1 MGKFKLFFTPENRLF
16 SLYRLF
22 FLSIFSGL
30 ALSLASQES
39 QIQGVILD
47 QNQIP
52 LSGATVLIQNSTKGV
67 TTDFNG
73 NFVINASI
81 GDVLEISYIGFENQ
95 LIRVTNQPF
104 YQIVLLPGNELKEI
118 VLTGVAGGTNLR
130 KVSFSVGKVNET
142 VLQQVPGVNAVSTLV
157 GKIAGVHVV
166 QGNGLPG
173 VSPKIRIRGS
183 SSLLGNQ
190 DPLIILDGGIIDGNL
205 ADISSE
211 DIESIE
217 VLKGS
222 AGASLYGSRAA
233 NGVVQIFTKR
243 GNHELGTTIRIRSEF
258 GASYVPKLRQPL
270 INPSHNYKLDEVG
283 NFIRGND
290 GGYVLE
296 EDRIADNPFPVYYD
310 NLSHFFST
318 NITHSQSLQL
328 LHRTDTSSSNLSF
341 TNLSQ
346 GGILNFDHFGFERQ
360 TIRLNHDIRLSD
372 RFKISTST
380 SIYNSKRAEPNFGYF
395 SPFYAIFSTP
405 PHANLTAPNDEDGS
419 PYNWNAQAETGW
431 PGVET
436 NPLYTLNN
444 EIFENR
450 RQRLIGNYRLS
461 YNITDY
467 LEFESAYSFDYHATD
482 RDFFVDKN
490 WLNTNIPIYDGGYIT
505 RDRGKSRKDNI
516 QLTLSFDK
524 NVLDDLNIKSKLFFL
539 FDDRHVQDVFAGG
552 TQIGI
557 SNLND
562 LDNVISD
569 SELVGSDK
577 ADFVEKSF
585 AGIVDLD
592 YKNRY
597 LSSFLIRRDGN
608 SLFGPAVRQQ
618 TFYRISGAWRISE
631 DFNIPHV
638 NEFKIRASLGTAGLL
653 PPFAAQFETFTV
665 SSGTAEK
672 NTIGNSDLGPFFSR
686 ELEIGGNIQVGHMV
700 TFEYSYAEKKT
711 DGQVLP
717 VDIPVETEG
726 YALQW
731 RNAGTLTGYTNE
743 ASLSINWIHK
753 RDLYFDTT
761 FLFESTNQY
770 IDKLFRPVWQVG
782 PRNKF
787 IIREGESYGV
797 FLGNKI
803 LTSLDELNENQNP
816 HDYSIND
823 DGYVVDNKGMPAFL
837 LDENGNKAQ
846 LVIGDIN
853 PDFTLGFNSI
863 FRYKSFSVFMLWDW
877 KQGGDVYNQT
887 KQTTFKELLH
897 PEIDQSKKPI
907 EKRKPT
913 DYYSALY
920 SINATNTHFV
930 EDASYL
936 KLRELN
942 ISYQFS
948 KINAWNKEFSLKLSL
963 IGRHILQIDNYSGY
977 DPEVSVKGDGDE
989 ANFFYDQ
996 YGYPSYATITCGL
1009 ELIF

>member
-1 MGKFKLFFTPENRLF
+1 MIRPFF
-16 SLYRLF
+16 F
-22 FLSIFSGL
+22 FVLPILTG
-30 ALSLASQES
+30 SLAAQES
-39 QIQGVILD
+39 QIQGIVLD
-47 QNQIP
+47 QNNAP
-52 LSGATVLIQNSTKGV
+52 LPGATLLISNTTKGV
-67 TTDFNG
+67 TTDFDG
-73 NFVINASI
+73 NFTIMASV
-81 GDVLEISYIGFENQ
+81 GDVLEISYIGFESQ
-95 LIRVTNQPF
+95 LITITNQPF
-104 YQIVLLPGNELKEI
+104 YEIMLLPGNELKEI
-118 VLTGVAGGTNLR
+118 VLTGVAGRTDLR
-130 KVSFSVGKVNET
+130 KISFSVGKVKET

-157 GKIAGVHVV
+157 GKIAGVNVV

-190 DPLIILDGGIIDGNL
+190 DPLIILDGAIIDGHL
-205 ADISSE
+205 SDINSE
-211 DIESIE
+211 DIESMEI
-217 VLKGS
+217 LKGS

-243 GNHELGTTIRIRSEF
+243 GSPAIGTSLRIRSEL
-258 GASYVPKLRQPL
+258 GVSYVPKARRPS
-270 INPSHNYKLDEVG
+270 INRSHNYKLDETG
-283 NFIRGND
+283 HFIRGND

-318 NITHSQSLQL
+318 NIAHNQSVQI
-328 LHRTDTSSSNLSF
+328 LHRSDTTSSHLSF
-341 TNLSQ
+341 SNLSQ
-346 GGILNFDHFGFERQ
+346 GGILNFNHFGFDRQ
-360 TIRLNHDIRLSD
+360 TIRLNHDIQLTD
-372 RFKISTST
+372 QLKISTST
-380 SIYNSKRAEPNFGYF
+380 SIYNSKRAEPNFGYD
-395 SPFYAIFSTP
+395 SPFYTIFSTP
-405 PHANLTAPNDEDGS
+405 PHADLMATNDEDGS

-436 NPLYTLNN
+436 NPLYTLDN

-450 RQRLIGNYRLS
+450 RQRLIGNYRIS
-461 YNITDY
+461 FEMTDY
-467 LEFESAYSFDYHATD
+467 LEFESAYSVDYGTSD
-482 RDFFVDKN
+482 RDFFVDKD

-524 NVLDDLNIKSKLFFL
+524 NVLADLNIKSKLFFL
-539 FDDRHVQDVFAGG
+539 YDDRKTHDVFAGG

-569 SELVGSDK
+569 SELLSSDK

-585 AGIVDLD
+585 AGIVDFD

-618 TFYRISGAWRISE
+618 TFYRISGAWRLSE

-638 NEFKIRASLGTAGLL
+638 HEFKIRASLGTAGLL
-653 PPFAAQFETFTV
+653 PPFAAQFETFSV

-672 NTIGNSDLGPFFSR
+672 NTIGNSNLGPFLSK
-686 ELEIGGNIQVGHMV
+686 ELEIGGNIEIGDRIR
-700 TFEYSYAEKKT
+700 FEYSYAEKKT

-743 ASLSINWIHK
+743 MSLSINWIDH
-753 RDLYFDTT
+753 RDVYFDST

-770 IDKLFRPVWQVG
+770 IEKLFRPVWQIG
-782 PRNKF
+782 PRNSF
-787 IIREGESYGV
+787 IIQQGNAYGV
-797 FLGNKI
+797 FLGSKI

-816 HDYSIND
+816 NDFRIND
-823 DGYVVDNKGMPAFL
+823 DGYVIDSKGLPVFL

-846 LVIGDIN
+846 MVIGDIN

-887 KQTTFKELLH
+887 KQTAFKELLH
-897 PEIDQSKKPI
+897 SEIDQSKKPL
-907 EKRKPT
+907 EKRKST

-920 SINATNTHFV
+920 NINATNTHFV

-942 ISYQFS
+942 VSYQFS
-948 KINAWNKEFSLKLSL
+948 KVNVLNKAFSLKLSL

-977 DPEVSVKGDGDE
+977 DPEVSVQGDGDE

-996 YGYPSYATITCGL
+996 YGYPSYATITGGL

>member
-1 MGKFKLFFTPENRLF
+1 M
-16 SLYRLF
+16 RLF
-22 FLSIFSGL
+22 FLFVFTVISRLLI
-30 ALSLASQES
+30 AQES
-39 QIQGVILD
+39 QIQGTVLD
-47 QNQIP
+47 QKNIP
-52 LSGATVLIQNSTKGV
+52 LPGATVLISNTTKGV
-67 TTDFNG
+67 TTSFDG
-73 NFVINASI
+73 NFALMASV
-81 GDVLEISYIGFENQ
+81 GDVLEVRYVGFETQIVTITEQ
-95 LIRVTNQPF
+95 LF
-104 YQIVLLPGNELKEI
+104 YKIVLLPDNELKEI
-118 VLTGVAGGTNLR
+118 VLTGVAGKTNLR
-130 KVSFSVGKVNET
+130 KISFSVGKVNET

-157 GKIAGVHVV
+157 GKIAGVNVV

-173 VSPKIRIRGS
+173 ISPKIRIRGS

-190 DPLIILDGGIIDGNL
+190 DPLIILDGAIIEGHL
-205 ADISSE
+205 SDINSE

-217 VLKGS
+217 ILKGS

-243 GNHELGTTIRIRSEF
+243 GPPTFGTRLRIRSEF
-258 GASYVPKLRQPL
+258 GISYVPKPRRPI
-270 INPSHNYKLDEVG
+270 INPSHNYKLDEIG
-283 NFIRGND
+283 HFIRGND

-318 NITHSQSLQL
+318 NISHNQSAQI
-328 LHRTDTSSSNLSF
+328 LHRSDNTSSHLSFSNLS
-341 TNLSQ
+341 Q
-346 GGILNFDHFGFERQ
+346 EGILNFNHFGFDRQ
-360 TIRLNHDIRLSD
+360 TIRLNHDIQFNS
-372 RFKISTST
+372 RFKITTST
-380 SIYNSKRAEPNFGYF
+380 SLYNSERAEPSFGYD
-395 SPFYAIFSTP
+395 SPFYTIFYTP
-405 PHANLTAPNDEDGS
+405 PHADLTAINDEDGS

-436 NPLYTLNN
+436 NPLYTLDN

-450 RQRLIGNYRLS
+450 RQRLIGNYKIS
-461 YNITDY
+461 FEITDY
-467 LEFESAYSFDYHATD
+467 LEFEMAYSLDYYAND
-482 RDFFVDKN
+482 RDFFVDKD

-505 RDRGKSRKDNI
+505 RYREKSRKDNM

-539 FDDRHVQDVFAGG
+539 YDDRHTHDVFAGG

-562 LDNVISD
+562 LDNVISN
-569 SELVGSDK
+569 SELLSSNK

-585 AGIVDLD
+585 AGIIDLD

-618 TFYRISGAWRISE
+618 TFYRISGAWRLSE
-631 DFNIPHV
+631 DFKIPHV

-653 PPFAAQFETFTV
+653 PPFAAQFETFSV

-672 NTIGNSDLGPFFSR
+672 NTIGNSNLGPFLSK
-686 ELEIGGNIQVGHMV
+686 ELEIGGNIQIGNTVR
-700 TFEYSYAEKKT
+700 FEYSYAEKKT

-743 ASLSINWIHK
+743 VSLSVNWI
-753 RDLYFDTT
+753 DNPDVYFDTT

-770 IDKLFRPVWQVG
+770 IEKLFRPVWQIG
-782 PRNKF
+782 PRNSF
-787 IIREGESYGV
+787 IIKQGVAYGV

-803 LTSLDELNENQNP
+803 LTNLDELNTNQNP
-816 HDYSIND
+816 NDYQIND
-823 DGYVVDNKGMPAFL
+823 DGYVVDHQGLPVFL
-837 LDENGNKAQ
+837 LDKNGNKVQ
-846 LVIGDIN
+846 TVIGDIN
-853 PDFTLGFNSI
+853 PNFTLGFNSI
-863 FRYKSFSVFMLWDW
+863 FRYKSLSVFMLWDW

-897 PEIDQSKKPI
+897 PEIDQSKKPL

-920 SINATNTHFV
+920 NINGTNTHFV

-948 KINAWNKEFSLKLSL
+948 KVHVLNKEFSLKLSL
-963 IGRHILQIDNYSGY
+963 IGRHLIQIDNYSGY
-977 DPEVSVKGDGDE
+977 DPEVSARGDGDE

-996 YGYPSYATITCGL
+996 YGYPSYATITGGL